1 MITTN
6 HVRENF
12 RSGKVSVGCQLR
24 TRSGLIAELYGLIGF
39 DFVFIEGEHFPY
51 TNESLQEI
59 VCACENRNIEPF
71 FRLNNKDASH
81 IMQCLDIGVKGLFC
95 PHVDSGIE
103 AQEIVKA
110 GKFPPQGSRGYSN
123 TSRATN
129 FGYLSMDEYNG
140 SQMKT
145 QCFLR
150 LSRARRQLTTFEI
163 SSIPGLMVCI
173 WGRETFLNHW
183 AALLIQA
190 WFNHK

>member
-81 IMQCLDIGVKGLFC
+81 IMQCLDIGVKGLIC

-123 TSRATN
+123 IKATN
-129 FGYLSMDEYNG
+129 FGYLSMDEYKRLANENT
-140 SQMKT
+140 ML
-145 QCFLR
+145 LR
-150 LSRARRQLTTFEI
+150 LSKQTAIAIRDI
-163 SSIPGLMVCI
+163 IDSGIDGLHL
-173 WGRETFLNHW
+173 GRETFLNHW
-183 AALLIQA
+183 AALLIQT